1 MSSLIRPTIIKPIR
15 NFGIYT
21 DCFQYNECVNYEVL
35 FKPSYISTNQEIIE
49 IINNKKRKRDYY
61 DK

>member
-35 FKPSYISTNQEIIE
+35 FKPSYISTNQEIIH
-49 IINNKKRKRDYY
+49 IKKLNIL
-61 DK
+61 